1 MTLALGTEA
10 THQIVANSMT
20 MIFKPPKLVALA
32 EEGCLNTGPEFS
44 SKASKLDNLVK
55 ILINQVTIR
64 LLFSWRSNNKL
75 ELGGLHSHTIAN
87 LALP

>member
-1 MTLALGTEA
+1 MTLVLGTEA
-10 THQIVANSMT
+10 TLQIAANSMT
-20 MIFKPPKLVALA
+20 MISKPPKLVVLV
-32 EEGCLNTGPEFS
+32 EVDCHNMGPEFS

-87 LALP
+87 LALL